1 MRLLIQTQ
9 GLLISRSDRDQIRSR
24 IQQAL
29 ARFGHKSIGATLHLQ
44 DTNGPKGGPDK
55 DCHLVIELDDTTT
68 VITDRGADLKSVV
81 NRAIHRAV
89 QTLRRQIGQKHARIR
104 HGIGLRRVNTAPAL
118 TRRQQRGLLAL
129 DTGES

>member
-9 GLLISRSDRDQIRSR
+9 GLLISRADRDLIRSR
-24 IQQAL
+24 IQQAF
-29 ARFGHKSIGATLHLQ
+29 ARFDHKSIGATLHLQ
-44 DTNGPKGGPDK
+44 DTNGPKGGADK

-68 VITDRGADLKSVV
+68 VITDRGTDLKAVV

-89 QTLRRQIGQKHARIR
+89 QALRRQIAQKHARLR
-104 HGIGLRRVNTAPAL
+104 HSIGLRRAASSPSLN
-118 TRRQQRGLLAL
+118 RRQQRGLLAL